1 MAEQFASTVVN
12 VPPFAVPALFGKKG
26 SKMKDMELTSGAS
39 IDIFRP
45 AQKGLWAQVTISG
58 TQTAT
63 TTACLLVKMAVLHAR
78 AADHSPEPFP
88 YPKDKRAEAQLN
100 MFTFYAEMRAAAFS
114 TRHPQTDK

>member
-1 MAEQFASTVVN
+1 MAEQFTSTVIN
-12 VPPFAVPALFGKKG
+12 VPLFAYPALLGKKG
-26 SKMKDMELTSGAS
+26 SKVKDMELTSGAS

-45 AQKGLWAQVTISG
+45 TKEDLWAKVAISG

-63 TTACLLVKMAVLHAR
+63 STACLLVKMTVLHAR

-100 MFTFYAEMRAAAFS
+100 MFTFYAEMRAAAFN
-114 TRHPQTDK
+114 TRHPQTD